1 MSLKKTLCLAT
12 NNAHKVEELQLLLG
26 DSFEIKTLKDIGC
39 FEDIEETEATI
50 EGNSKLKAQYVFDKY
65 GVDCV
70 ADDSGLEVD
79 ALGGEPG
86 VYSARYAGEHG
97 NHQKNMDKLL
107 ENLNIHTDKSAQ
119 FISVLTLITQTEIK
133 QFKGIVRGKII
144 ETKRGNM
151 GFGYDPIFVP
161 DGYDTTFAEMTT
173 EQKNPISH
181 RGKAVELF
189 KEYLQNKA

>member
-26 DSFEIKTLKDIGC
+26 DRFEIKTLKDIGC

-107 ENLNIHTDKSAQ
+107 ENLHSHTDKSAQ

-144 ETKRGNM
+144 DTKRGNM

-161 DGYDTTFAEMTT
+161 DGFDTTFAEMTT

-189 KEYLQNKA
+189 KEYIQNKA